1 MRARLSWGVDGIP
14 MADPF
19 PIQDSSMI
27 VPLAQADC
35 LVVREPYAAASK
47 AGERCAILKLGF

>member
-1 MRARLSWGVDGIP
+1 VAER
-14 MADPF
+14 F

-27 VPLAQADC
+27 VPLANADC
-35 LVVREPYAAASK
+35 LIIREPYAPAAK